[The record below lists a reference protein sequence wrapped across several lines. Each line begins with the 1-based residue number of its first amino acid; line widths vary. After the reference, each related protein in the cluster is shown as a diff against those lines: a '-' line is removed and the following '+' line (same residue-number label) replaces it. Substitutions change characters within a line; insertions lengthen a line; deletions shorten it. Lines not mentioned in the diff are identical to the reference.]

1 MKKNKDKYRRRRK
14 NKGKVSFTPRIIAD
28 TNIWLHVLKDN
39 DKLYELTK
47 KHLCPNY
54 INLWEICNSGRLIS
68 HPNNIR
74 EALIKFVPLINK
86 GLFEQPFR
94 YLIRIANKKRVKKK
108 RMIYKLPLI
117 ANDMLIMAKR
127 IANGIYISKEQEKN
141 FYDYI
146 TQEKKG
152 LEEVKKWFRDMSKE
166 CQKRIKD
173 KKKHM
178 KKSSLKQI
186 YNYLEFYAHEATD
199 GKHSLH
205 KLPKRNYELFA
216 KTMDYFYKKL
226 ETGSLMWSK
235 DDLYDLFILA
245 YVRRGDKYWTKDQKW
260 VNLIKEAG
268 CEEYLFNPEI
278 N

>member
-1 MKKNKDKYRRRRK
+1 MKKNKDKYRHRRK

-94 YLIRIANKKRVKKK
+94 YLIRIANKKRVKKR
-108 RMIYKLPLI
+108 RMVYKLPLI

-146 TQEKKG
+146 TQKKKG

-186 YNYLEFYAHEATD
+186 YNHLEFYAHKATD

-260 VNLIKEAG
+260 INLIKEAG